1 VALADETRKRS
12 ARLRPHVKE
21 STFYVTEA
29 DAETAVLRD
38 VHDGQIHTLE
48 ENPDLTA
55 GRVVEATVEA
65 EPPMEVV
72 WSVVDLDREYAVEV
86 SRYDEPPTQRA
97 RETAADQS
105 VGEITRH
112 ERAGTGEVHVLTVP
126 EDDTEAAVAD
136 VIDDEATVERAA
148 RLGVERVEIRSDPG
162 VVSVR
167 YLP

>member
-1 VALADETRKRS
+1 M
-12 ARLRPHVKE
+12 KE
-21 STFYVTEA
+21 GTFYVT
-29 DAETAVLRD
+29 DAEESSAVLRD
-38 VHDGQIHTLE
+38 VTDGQVHTLAD
-48 ENPDLTA
+48 NP
-55 GRVVEATVEA
+55 GVEAGALVAATLEP

-72 WSVVDLDREYAVEV
+72 WTADIERTFTVEL
-86 SRYDEPPTQRA
+86 SRAEEPPTQRA

-126 EDDTEAAVAD
+126 DEETESAVAD
-136 VIDDEATVERAA
+136 VLEDEATVERAG
-148 RLGVERVEIRSDPG
+148 RLGVERVEVRAEPG

>member
-1 VALADETRKRS
+1 MKQG
-12 ARLRPHVKE
+12 
-21 STFYVTEA
+21 TFYVTEA
-29 DAETAVLRD
+29 SDGSAVVRD
-38 VHDGQIHTLE
+38 VTDGQVHTLA
-48 ENPDLTA
+48 ENPGVAA
-55 GRVVEATVEA
+55 GELLEATLEP

-72 WSVVDLDREYAVEV
+72 WTAEVERTFTV
-86 SRYDEPPTQRA
+86 EPSQSEEPPTQRA

-126 EDDTEAAVAD
+126 DEETESAVDDILE
-136 VIDDEATVERAA
+136 DEATVERAA
-148 RLGVERVEIRSDPG
+148 RIGVERVEIRAEPG